1 MNKDSGKENCSAGK
15 FLQELLAKQ
24 NRAKLACFMGCFAM
38 LLILLSE
45 LFPATDSKTKNIQN
59 TTAEETTSYLQYK
72 SQLEEQLET
81 LIEKI
86 QGAGKTT
93 VMLTLESGEETVYA
107 LDTLSGQTQTQQ
119 THVLLDDGTAL
130 EETIYLPSVC
140 GVAIVCEGGGDVRVA
155 VRITELVS
163 ALLGVPSN
171 RICVEQRHS

>member
-1 MNKDSGKENCSAGK
+1 MKKASNEGMFSVGI

-24 NRAKLACFMGCFAM
+24 NRAKLACILGCLAM

-45 LFPATDSKTKNIQN
+45 LFPTADSN
-59 TTAEETTSYLQYK
+59 TAKAQTAPAENTSYTQYK
-72 SQLEEQLET
+72 RQLEEQLET
-81 LIEKI
+81 LIGQI

-130 EETIYLPSVC
+130 EETVYLPSVC
-140 GVAIVCEGGGDVRVA
+140 GVAVVCEGGGDVRVA
-155 VRITELVS
+155 ARITELVS
-163 ALLGVPSN
+163 ALLDVPSN
-171 RICVEQRHS
+171 RICVEQRRS